1 MILIF
6 IAITI
11 AYALLILAF
20 IFGFESIKSFDFK
33 NDFPKT
39 KFSIIIPFKN
49 EEENLPALIESIL
62 DLEYPR
68 DLFEVILVDDDSNDA
83 SVTVIKNI
91 LQNELLEN
99 TSQKINL
106 TIIQNNRLTP
116 SPKKDAIS
124 TAINKAQNEWI
135 ITTDADCLLP
145 KQWLKVYDQFI
156 QNKDP
161 IFIAGPVKYQESNSF
176 LKNFQTL
183 ELLSLI
189 GATIG
194 GFGIKKPFLCNGAN
208 LAYKRNLFFELNGF
222 AGNTKIASGDDVFL
236 MEKAVKHHPNG
247 VHYLKSLMATVT
259 TSPQQNLKGLINQR
273 LRWAAKTLNYTSTF
287 VKFTGALVFF
297 MNILLILGVVLATS
311 QVLDIKILSII
322 FLLKFTLDYT
332 LIKKSANFLNCKNL
346 FLDYTIS
353 SFLYPIFSVFIALAS
368 FGGFSWKGRY
378 YRK

>member
-1 MILIF
+1 MILFF
-6 IAITI
+6 IAFTV

-20 IFGFESIKSFDFK
+20 IYGFESIKSFDFK
-33 NDFPKT
+33 NDIPKT

-49 EEENLPALIESIL
+49 EEKNLPALIESIL
-62 DLEYPR
+62 NLEYPR
-68 DLFEVILVDDDSNDA
+68 DSFEVILVDDDSNDA

-91 LQNELLEN
+91 LQNKVSEN
-99 TSQKINL
+99 VSQPINL
-106 TIIQNNRLTP
+106 TIIKNNRLTP

-124 TAINKAQNEWI
+124 TAIKKAQNEWI

-145 KQWLKVYDQFI
+145 KQWLNIYNQFI
-156 QNKDP
+156 RKKDAV
-161 IFIAGPVKYQESNSF
+161 FIAGPVKYQDSNSF
-176 LKNFQTL
+176 LKSFQTL

-208 LAYKRNLFFELNGF
+208 LAYKRTLFFELNGF

-236 MEKAVKHHPNG
+236 MEKAVNQHPNG
-247 VHYLKSLMATVT
+247 VHYLKSLEATVT

-273 LRWAAKTLNYTSTF
+273 LRWAAKTLNYTNTF
-287 VKFTGALVFF
+287 AKLTGAVVFF
-297 MNILLILGVVLATS
+297 MNILLILGVILATS
-311 QVLDIKILSII
+311 QVMDFQILSII
-322 FLLKFTLDYT
+322 FLFKFILDYS
-332 LIKKSANFLNCKNL
+332 LMKKSANFFNCKSL
-346 FLDYTIS
+346 FLNYTIS
-353 SFLYPIFSVFIALAS
+353 SFIYPFFSVFIALAS